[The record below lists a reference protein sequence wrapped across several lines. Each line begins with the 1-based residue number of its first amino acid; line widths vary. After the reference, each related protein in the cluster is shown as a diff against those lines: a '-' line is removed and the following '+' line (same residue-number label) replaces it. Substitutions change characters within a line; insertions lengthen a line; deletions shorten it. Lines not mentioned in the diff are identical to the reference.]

1 VLRKRAYAVRRHFS
15 GQGHVVLLTRN
26 FAVGY
31 SGKIYVVA
39 FPHVLPVESILAAS
53 TAITLDPRARRGQW
67 RSSDSGAASTRT
79 SS

>member
-1 VLRKRAYAVRRHFS
+1 MLRKGAYTVRGHFT
-15 GQGHVVLLTRN
+15 GQGHVVILTRD

-39 FPHVLPVESILAAS
+39 FPHVLPVESVLAAS
-53 TAITLDPRARRGQW
+53 TAITTDPRARGGQW

-79 SS
+79 PS